1 MNQLTEIIIGSA
13 TGILAIVAGMIVH
26 EVKKYLLVR
35 GGKRAV
41 EITEILARNAV
52 NAVEQITKLDQD
64 KHVDKLDMAKR
75 RVTGQLAKYNIY
87 MTDTQLETFIE
98 SAVKQMNDAWKSDQL
113 LLDASKIHTGTIQ
126 SETMKVDLGE
136 GNIDFDKED

>member
-1 MNQLTEIIIGSA
+1 MNQLTELMIGSA

-26 EVKKYLLVR
+26 EIKKYLLTK
-35 GGKRAV
+35 GGKRAI

-52 NAVEQITKLDQD
+52 NAVEQITKLDQE
-64 KHVDKLDMAKR
+64 HRVDKLDMAKR

-98 SAVKQMNDAWKSDQL
+98 AAVKQMNDAWK
-113 LLDASKIHTGTIQ
+113 
-126 SETMKVDLGE
+126 E
-136 GNIDFDKED
+136 

>member
-13 TGILAIVAGMIVH
+13 TGILAIVAGILAIVAGMIVH
-26 EVKKYLLVR
+26 EVKKYLIAK

-52 NAVEQITKLDQD
+52 NAVEQIAKLDQD

-98 SAVKQMNDAWKSDQL
+98 SAVKQMNDAWKGEAYDN
-113 LLDASKIHTGTIQ
+113 SK
-126 SETMKVDLGE
+126 
-136 GNIDFDKED
+136 